1 MVNAQIANKDIN
13 FRNKDVSNESRSQTA
28 RLWIKVPVLV
38 WNALIIISKE
48 IINVLKN
55 KNNALNIE
63 STLDYV

>member
-1 MVNAQIANKDIN
+1 MVNAQIANKDMN

-55 KNNALNIE
+55 KNNALNIA

>member
-55 KNNALNIE
+55 KNNALNIA